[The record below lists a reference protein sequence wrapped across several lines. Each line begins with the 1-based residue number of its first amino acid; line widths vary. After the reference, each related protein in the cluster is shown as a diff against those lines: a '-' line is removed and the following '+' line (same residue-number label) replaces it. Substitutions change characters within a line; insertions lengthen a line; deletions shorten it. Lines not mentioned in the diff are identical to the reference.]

1 MADDAESVARGLLA
15 ELEERLAAKNLD
27 QMADLFTDDV
37 VLIGDS
43 VENFDR
49 VSTVAYLGVGLLARD
64 PRPLLSAPKCRSF
77 AGLIRRCAR
86 SSLTLVRGLGRARSS
101 ILLGCCQRHGR
112 RPRRDPDPGQGLA
125 VSVSG

>member
-27 QMADLFTDDV
+27 QMADLFPDDV

-49 VSTVAYLGVGLLARD
+49 GSTVAYLGVMAEMAPTVHWDWDRVVVQESAPGLLCFGA
-64 PRPLLSAPKCRSF
+64 
-77 AGLIRRCAR
+77 AGTIWFDDEH
-86 SSLTLVRGLGRARSS
+86 G
-101 ILLGCCQRHGR
+101 QR
-112 RPRRDPDPGQGLA
+112 
-125 VSVSG
+125 